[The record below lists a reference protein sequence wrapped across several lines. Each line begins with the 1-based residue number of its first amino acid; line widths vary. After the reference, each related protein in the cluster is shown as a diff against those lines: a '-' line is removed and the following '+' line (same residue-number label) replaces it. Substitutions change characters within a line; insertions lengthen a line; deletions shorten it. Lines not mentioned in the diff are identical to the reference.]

1 MGTSRLGV
9 SQRHRLGLG
18 LELGLDMELDLRP
31 GLGLGL
37 GLGLHME
44 MCLALRLSLGAR
56 RGLPGR
62 QRCCAPSCRLRTG
75 LGNEW
80 SGDWW

>member
-1 MGTSRLGV
+1 M

-18 LELGLDMELDLRP
+18 LDRQLDLR
-31 GLGLGL
+31 LGLGR

-44 MCLALRLSLGAR
+44 LRLARRLSLSLGQRLGAGG
-56 RGLPGR
+56 GLPRRQGGR
-62 QRCCAPSCRLRTG
+62 APSCRLSTS

-80 SGDWW
+80 SGNGWGYISR